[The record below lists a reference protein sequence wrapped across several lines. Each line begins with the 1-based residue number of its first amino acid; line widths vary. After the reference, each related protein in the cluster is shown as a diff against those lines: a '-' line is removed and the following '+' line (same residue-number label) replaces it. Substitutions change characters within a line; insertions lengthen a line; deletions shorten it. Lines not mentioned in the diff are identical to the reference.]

1 MKFEII
7 TFHFSFNHGALL
19 QSYAL
24 KKFLNKNLKVNFNP
38 YQPYG
43 LVLREIKSALKSS
56 NSINLL
62 FGLKRVFKIL
72 FWRFNNK
79 HFIFPIKINSG
90 DNRVQIFGSD
100 EIWNIKNPIF
110 GYDNFFLGNSGTAK
124 KIAYAASFGSTL
136 LKDIDKKKR
145 DEIKYFL
152 RKFEKI
158 SVRDLNSQKII
169 KKLLG
174 KKPPIVLDPVFLIQ
188 DKVYLNMLNYN
199 VNNYEEIYK
208 EKFAIIYGK
217 IKLRHIKSFKKYC
230 DNNKIKIVSIVYNNE
245 WCETNLPSINPSE
258 FIRLIKYSSY
268 VITSMFHGVQFS
280 VKFKKQFFFV
290 EDNYRKNK
298 LEYFISYLNL
308 KKRNIKYFREGNRI
322 NYQKIHIK
330 LRNWI
335 KYSKNFMNFSI
346 KKYNKIELF

>member
-1 MKFEII
+1 MKLEII

-24 KKFLNKNLKVNFNP
+24 KKFLNKNFKVNFNP
-38 YQPYG
+38 YQPTR
-43 LVLREIKSALKSS
+43 LILRETKSALRSY

-62 FGLKRVFKIL
+62 LGLKRIFKIL
-72 FWRFNNK
+72 FWRFNNE
-79 HFIFPIKINSG
+79 HFIFPIKINSV
-90 DNRVQIFGSD
+90 DNKVQVFGSD

-110 GYDNFFLGNSGTAK
+110 GYNNFFLGNSGKAK

-136 LKDIDKKKR
+136 LKDIDKKKK
-145 DEIKYFL
+145 DEIKFFL
-152 RKFEKI
+152 RKFKKI

-169 KKLLG
+169 KKLIG

-188 DKVYLNMLNYN
+188 DKVYLNELNYK
-199 VNNYEEIYK
+199 VDSYK
-208 EKFAIIYGK
+208 EIFKKKFAIIYGK
-217 IKLRHIKSFKKYC
+217 IQLQHVMSFKKYC
-230 DNNKIKIVSIVYNNE
+230 DNNKIKIVSIVYKNE

-258 FIRLIKYSSY
+258 FIKLIKYSSY

-298 LEYFISYLNL
+298 LEYFINYLNL
-308 KKRNIKYFREGNRI
+308 KKRNIKYFREGNKI
-322 NYQKIHIK
+322 NYQKIYVK
-330 LRNWI
+330 LNDWI
-335 KYSKNFMNFSI
+335 KYSKNFMNFSLESII
-346 KKYNKIELF
+346 K